1 MAWSLGW
8 KVWVPVIKQTNKQT
22 NKQTQKTTTLF
33 LYCRIVQWVRVSH
46 TGINT
51 SADSVK
57 LCKTLK

>member
-8 KVWVPVIKQTNKQT
+8 KVWVPVIKQTK
-22 NKQTQKTTTLF
+22 KQTQKTTTLF

>member
-1 MAWSLGW
+1 MAWFLGW
-8 KVWVPVIKQTNKQT
+8 KVWLPVIKRTNKL

-33 LYCRIVQWVRVSH
+33 LYCRMVQWGGVSQ
-46 TGINT
+46 TGMNT